1 MRPVPLSRRPTSSRA
16 FASARPNGSR
26 PGSGIRA
33 SRPVKEAKPATAYYG
48 AARRDGYVIVVR
60 SSPASRSMAQ
70 RCQRIRTSGRPQ
82 CLDGPT
88 STHPMPQH
96 QHSAHT
102 RRSVEQTLP
111 EATDP
116 GVPAR
121 QVELGDPAQP
131 PSRRQS
137 MPWIVEQGGNL
148 TLAPVWQPMQPMATE
163 REHRGASRPARGERG
178 NLKPSSLTNGERE

>member
-70 RCQRIRTSGRPQ
+70 RCQRIRTSGRPE
-82 CLDGPT
+82 CPDGPT
-88 STHPMPQH
+88 STHPMPQR
-96 QHSAHT
+96 QHSAYT

-111 EATDP
+111 EATNP

-121 QVELGDPAQP
+121 QVELRAPAQP
-131 PSRRQS
+131 RSQRQS
-137 MPWIVEQGGNL
+137 MPWIVEQGGNV
-148 TLAPVWQPMQPMATE
+148 TLAPVWQPVATE
-163 REHRGASRPARGERG
+163 RELRGASCPARGERG
-178 NLKPSSLTNGERE
+178 KLRPSSLTNGERE